1 MAKETNKPRKDSFF
15 NLHFTSTISITLV
28 LYIVGLIAFLFIN
41 AHQYTR
47 TTREN
52 MAISVVLNDSIN
64 DDQLQRIDNYLSKI
78 SSVKKHQLITSE
90 MALQEYTETMGT
102 NPENLLGVNPLHA
115 SYEVFMNADYTQE
128 NTIEEFSTKI
138 KSFEGISE
146 VFYQS
151 SILQLLET
159 NVNRLLWIFAIIAG
173 ILIFISIV
181 LINNTV
187 RISIYSKRFLINTMK
202 LVGATPY
209 FISKP
214 FLGRALK
221 NSIIAG
227 FFATTLLAI
236 TAFYFINK
244 LGISMQLIDL
254 NIVLPILGGLF
265 GLSILINEMATLIG
279 VRHYIRMKTNNLYYI

>member
-47 TTREN
+47 STREN

-64 DDQLQRIDNYLSKI
+64 DDQLQRIDHYLSKI
-78 SSVKKHQLITSE
+78 SSVKKYQLITSE
-90 MALQEYTETMGT
+90 MALKEYTETMGT

-115 SYEVFMNADYTQE
+115 SYEVFMNADYTNE
-128 NTIEEFSTKI
+128 NTIKEFSSKI

-227 FFATTLLAI
+227 FFATLLLAL

-244 LGISMQLIDL
+244 LGISIQLIDL
-254 NIVLPILGGLF
+254 NVIIPILGSLF

-279 VRHYIRMKTNNLYYI
+279 VRHYIRMKSNNLYYI

>member
-1 MAKETNKPRKDSFF
+1 MAQETNKPRKDSFF

-47 TTREN
+47 STREN

-64 DDQLQRIDNYLSKI
+64 NDQLQRIDNYLSKI

-90 MALQEYTETMGT
+90 MALQEYIETMGT

-115 SYEVFMNADYTQE
+115 SYEVFMNADYTKE
-128 NTIEEFSTKI
+128 NTIKEFSTKI

-227 FFATTLLAI
+227 FFATVLLAL

-244 LGISMQLIDL
+244 LGISIQLIDL
-254 NIVLPILGGLF
+254 NIVIPILGSLF
-265 GLSILINEMATLIG
+265 ALSILINEMATLIG
-279 VRHYIRMKTNNLYYI
+279 VRHYIRMKSNNLYYI